1 VPTDLHYID
10 GEPTSF
16 VVIKKEEDLDMM
28 AEYDMMTHNPFV
40 YGVRYTCIQNG
51 VLHNVSYMIRV
62 SKCFKML
69 QDVSKCFKKNSK
81 RCKMSQQTV
90 SRCPEMF
97 LAATLCMFG

>member
-1 VPTDLHYID
+1 MPTDLHYID

-51 VLHNVSYMIRV
+51 VLHNVSYMIKGLKMFQDVAR
-62 SKCFKML
+62 CFKMF
-69 QDVSKCFKKNSK
+69 QKEFKTS
-81 RCKMSQQTV
+81 
-90 SRCPEMF
+90 
-97 LAATLCMFG
+97 